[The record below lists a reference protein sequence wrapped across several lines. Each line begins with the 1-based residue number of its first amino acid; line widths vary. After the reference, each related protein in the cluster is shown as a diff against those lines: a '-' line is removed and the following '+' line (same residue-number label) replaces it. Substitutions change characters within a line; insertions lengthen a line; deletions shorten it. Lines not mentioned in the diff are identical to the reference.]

1 MSPENPLNPDQL
13 LIQTPIEVIIF
24 PFVSHIMDKSELKCW
39 NEVQLMDKTSL
50 WIAICTFIMYSCS
63 VRQLVNLLTLLLVY
77 LSVHLPI
84 YMSSFWL
91 AKKWACLFFCLSA
104 SLLVCPSAFLFV
116 CLHMSASLSV
126 HLFVGLSA
134 SLSVCL
140 SACLSI
146 CLFVCLSN
154 SLFQPFCLP
163 VSLSAS
169 LSVCL
174 SVYLL
179 VCLSVCLSASLSV
192 HLPVFLSIF
201 LSFDPSVHMPASF
214 LVWVA
219 RHTII
224 IGGTTYTTVQQYQA
238 WILMFQAVRSKLPP
252 SSPASPPVADTTLP
266 PEKEKKLRNLKKVKY
281 HFIPQPTQEN
291 TKSLKCVLCCQ
302 LIKKNTFNKK
312 FEQTHHQ
319 KWESINQSLEI
330 SIWDTIIS

>member
-1 MSPENPLNPDQL
+1 MYICQFTCHLFGWL
-13 LIQTPIEVIIF
+13 
-24 PFVSHIMDKSELKCW
+24 KSEPVC
-39 NEVQLMDKTSL
+39 
-50 WIAICTFIMYSCS
+50 FS
-63 VRQLVNLLTLLLVY
+63 VCLLLY
-77 LSVHLPI
+77 LSAHLP
-84 YMSSFWL
+84 
-91 AKKWACLFFCLSA
+91 FCLSVCICQPLFL
-104 SLLVCPSAFLFV
+104 SICLLVCLPLYLFV
-116 CLHMSASLSV
+116 YLPV
-126 HLFVGLSA
+126 F
-134 SLSVCL
+134 L
-140 SACLSI
+140 SACL
-146 CLFVCLSN
+146 FVCHTAS
-154 SLFQPFCLP
+154 F
-163 VSLSAS
+163 S

-174 SVYLL
+174 SV
-179 VCLSVCLSASLSV
+179 CLPLSLS
-192 HLPVFLSIF
+192 VFLSICLSAYLF
-201 LSFDPSVHMPASF
+201 VCLLLCLSTSLSFSPSSCPSFDPSVHMPASF

-281 HFIPQPTQEN
+281 HFIPEPTQEN

-330 SIWDTIIS
+330 SI